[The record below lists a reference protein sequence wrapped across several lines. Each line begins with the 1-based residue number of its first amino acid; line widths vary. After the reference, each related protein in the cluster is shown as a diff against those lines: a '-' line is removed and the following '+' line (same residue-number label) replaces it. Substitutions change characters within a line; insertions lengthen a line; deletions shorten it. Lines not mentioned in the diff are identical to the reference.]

1 MTCPIS
7 IFIEQEKEVDSVI
20 SQETFESWINEIEL
34 ELGPGLFED
43 FSSVSIGLVSKKT
56 IQGLNQTYREK
67 DAPTNVLAFEGG
79 VGLGEELNSLGD
91 IAICPEVLREEALE
105 QSKDESHHF
114 AHLFI
119 HGILHLIGYN
129 HEKTFEAEEMEK
141 LEIRILN
148 RLGIADPYQIDLI

>member
-34 ELGPGLFED
+34 ELGPDLFED

-56 IQGLNQTYREK
+56 IQSLNQTYREK
-67 DAPTNVLAFEGG
+67 DAPTNVLAFEGD

-91 IAICPEVLREEALE
+91 IAICPEVL
-105 QSKDESHHF
+105 S
-114 AHLFI
+114 
-119 HGILHLIGYN
+119 
-129 HEKTFEAEEMEK
+129 
-141 LEIRILN
+141 
-148 RLGIADPYQIDLI
+148 

>member
-1 MTCPIS
+1 MTCSIS
-7 IFIEQEKEVDSVI
+7 VFLDQEKEVDSVI
-20 SQETFESWINEIEL
+20 SQETFESWINEIKQ
-34 ELGPGLFED
+34 ELGPVLFEG

-56 IQGLNQTYREK
+56 IQGLNKTYREK
-67 DAPTNVLAFEGG
+67 DVPTNVLAFEGDS
-79 VGLGEELNSLGD
+79 GLGKGLNSLGD
-91 IAICPEVLREEALE
+91 IAICPEVLREEALQ

-129 HEKTFEAEEMEK
+129 HEKTLEAEEMEK

>member
-1 MTCPIS
+1 M
-7 IFIEQEKEVDSVI
+7 
-20 SQETFESWINEIEL
+20 
-34 ELGPGLFED
+34 
-43 FSSVSIGLVSKKT
+43 
-56 IQGLNQTYREK
+56 
-67 DAPTNVLAFEGG
+67 LAFEGDI
-79 VGLGEELNSLGD
+79 GLGEELNSLGD